1 MKVILRSTL
10 FFLLTI
16 PFAQAQITITSA
28 YFPAVG
34 DTLKTATDNLP
45 DGIDLGNP
53 GGPQTW
59 DFTSLQAP
67 FTSNTLF
74 LDPSVGGAFSS
85 FLNADLMVLL
95 AGDNETYFNVT
106 SNRLEY
112 LGYYGSDPIGLGLS
126 LVVRYSPVLVE
137 RRAPLNYQNAY
148 ESTAN
153 LLLPFSADDIPGGF
167 LDSLPITPDSFR
179 IRVNIA
185 RSDEVDAFGTVKLPG
200 TSFQVLRMK
209 RIDVNTTR
217 LDAKLPFVEWTDIT
231 ELVPENPFLGELTT
245 VSYYFFSNQ
254 AKEPIAVVT
263 VNPDTEEPQRVDF
276 KVGDEVINS
285 SLTMTNIQPSLFAFP
300 NPSYGEVRFDFQN
313 LATGNY
319 RIKIYNILGMEVWQ
333 KEFWV
338 AGNKSIKVNL
348 DQLRKGTYL
357 YSLVNSKGK
366 TLATK
371 RLMIVRP

>member
-1 MKVILRSTL
+1 MKSFLRASL

-16 PFAQAQITITSA
+16 PWTHAQITITSA
-28 YFPAVG
+28 YFPAAG

-45 DGIDLGNP
+45 DGINLGNP

-67 FTSNTLF
+67 FTTNTLY
-74 LDPSVGGAFSS
+74 LDASAGGAFSS

-95 AGDNETYFNVT
+95 PGENEAYFNL
-106 SNRLEY
+106 SSGKFEY
-112 LGYYGSDPIGLGLS
+112 LGYYGADPIGLGLE
-126 LVVRYSPVLVE
+126 LVVRYSPALVE
-137 RRAPLNYQNAY
+137 RRAPLNYQNSY
-148 ESTAN
+148 ETTSN

-179 IRVNIA
+179 IKVNIV

-200 TSFQVLRMK
+200 ASFQALRMK
-209 RIDVNTTR
+209 RTDVNTT
-217 LDAKLPFVEWTDIT
+217 LLEAKFPFIEWTDIT
-231 ELVPENPFLGELTT
+231 ALIPENPFLGEFTT
-245 VSYYFFSNQ
+245 TSYFFFSNL
-254 AKEPIAVVT
+254 AKEPIAVVS
-263 VNPDTEEPQRVDF
+263 VNPDTGEPQRVEF
-276 KVGDEVINS
+276 RVGNEIPS
-285 SLTMTNIQPSLFAFP
+285 SALTISNIQPSLYAFP

-313 LATGNY
+313 LAAGNY
-319 RIKIYNILGMEVWQ
+319 EIKIYNILGMEVWQ
-333 KEFWV
+333 KKFWIS
-338 AGNKSIKVNL
+338 GNRSVKVNL